1 MKLINVSATNRITA
15 QNISGYASLCVVL
28 VAICTLLLPTASI
41 AQQYYDP
48 NTLRKTID
56 RKPIEFLPV
65 GLRLG
70 SFMLGTGIELVVENK
85 DNIFYSNKQEI
96 DDTIFHVRPWFNLQ
110 SDWNRH
116 ALNVSFF
123 LDVGR
128 YNQYGNQD
136 YEDWTLKLDGR
147 IDVKRRSKFKYG
159 LFTSQLHEDRSTPD
173 NLNGIKPTVFS
184 WDGFNAGYSHTFNRL
199 TAA

>member
-85 DNIFYSNKQEI
+85 DNIFYSINAFTNDFFDSK
-96 DDTIFHVRPWFNLQ
+96 PWRERGKRVLKN
-110 SDWNRH
+110 N
-116 ALNVSFF
+116 
-123 LDVGR
+123 LDV
-128 YNQYGNQD
+128 
-136 YEDWTLKLDGR
+136 
-147 IDVKRRSKFKYG
+147 
-159 LFTSQLHEDRSTPD
+159 
-173 NLNGIKPTVFS
+173 FS
-184 WDGFNAGYSHTFNRL
+184 
-199 TAA
+199 